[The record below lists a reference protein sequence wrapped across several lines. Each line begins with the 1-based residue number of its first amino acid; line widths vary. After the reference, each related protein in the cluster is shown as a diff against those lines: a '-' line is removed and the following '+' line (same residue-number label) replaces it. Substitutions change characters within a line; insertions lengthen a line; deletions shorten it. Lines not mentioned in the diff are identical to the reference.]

1 MRSTPGD
8 SCAQGRRQVYF
19 LIAAVI
25 GALSLLGGPAQQAM
39 GQTGEPDNPEKRISD
54 AGLRSLEER
63 EAKLDRSSAAQVPP
77 ERRVDEDAEGNPYV
91 AGELIVTYDEQATDA
106 DEAGTNREAEARVKD
121 DIPEID
127 AAVLTVPEVKGE
139 PNEAA
144 RERDLELKKEMLE
157 ADPNVEAVDYNY
169 LAKKLATA
177 NDPLFG
183 QQWGLQRI
191 QAPAA
196 WDRAR
201 GAGAVIA
208 IVDGGA
214 QPTHPDLNGAFVDEW
229 DYYNGDA
236 TADDEDGHGTHV
248 AGIAAASTND
258 ATGVAGTAPDAPLF
272 NYDVCNATG
281 CPDSAIATA
290 VMDAADMG
298 ADVINMSLGGPG
310 NPAALENAVNYA
322 WNKGVVVVA
331 AAGNDATSTPSYPAA
346 YPNVIAVSGV
356 DYYNGD
362 SDFSNYGS
370 WVDVAAPGGESG
382 APYSQRILSSVPA
395 YIDPSGYDSWNG
407 TSMASPFVAGV
418 AALLDSQGLTAAQIR
433 QRIEGTATDLGAAG
447 RDSFFGYGLVN
458 ARAAV
463 GAPAPPP
470 PDSAR
475 PQGTVVING
484 GRASTAS
491 RVVKLKLRVSDPA
504 PGSGVSSM
512 RLKNAGGA
520 WTSWLAYTPGK
531 SWRLS
536 AGAGTKTVYVQYRD
550 RAGNVSLVALDRIKY
565 RP

>member
-1 MRSTPGD
+1 MRSIPGD
-8 SCAQGRRQVYF
+8 SCVQGRRQVYF
-19 LIAAVI
+19 LMAVVI
-25 GALSLLGGPAQQAM
+25 GALLLLGGPAPQAM
-39 GQTGEPDNPEKRISD
+39 SQTGEPDNPEKRMPDTELS
-54 AGLRSLEER
+54 RLEER
-63 EAKLDRSSAAQVPP
+63 EAKLDRSSAQAPP

-91 AGELIVTYDEQATDA
+91 AGELIVTYKEQASDA
-106 DEAGTNREAEARVKD
+106 DETAANREAEARVKD
-121 DIPEID
+121 DIPKID
-127 AAVLTVPEVKGE
+127 AAVLTVPEVKSE

-144 RERDLELKKEMLE
+144 RERDLELKKRALE
-157 ADPNVEAVDYNY
+157 ADPSVEAVDYNY

-201 GAGAVIA
+201 GAGAAIA

-229 DYYNGDA
+229 DYYNNDA

-248 AGIAAASTND
+248 AGIAAAYTND
-258 ATGVAGTAPDAPLF
+258 ATGIAGTAPDAPLF
-272 NYDVCNATG
+272 NYDVCGATS

-331 AAGNDATSTPSYPAA
+331 AAGNEATSTPSYPAA

-362 SDFSNYGS
+362 SDFSNFGS

-382 APYSQRILSSVPA
+382 APDSQKILSSVPT
-395 YIDPSGYDSWNG
+395 YIDPSGYDAWNG

-418 AALLDSQGLTAAQIR
+418 AALLDSQGLTAAQTR
-433 QRIEGTATDLGAAG
+433 QRIEGTATDLGATG
-447 RDSFFGYGLVN
+447 KDSLFGYGLVN

-463 GAPAPPP
+463 GAPAPP

-491 RVVKLKLRVSDPA
+491 RTVTLKLRASDPS

-520 WTSWLAYTPGK
+520 WTGWLAYSTSK

-550 RAGNVSLVALDRIKY
+550 RADNTSLVALDRISY